1 MRQTNPKKL
10 PPILHVQG
18 VATILL
24 LIFPALLPLVFLL
37 NTVAFGYFLAPAIR
51 HYRTFPVKILALEIF
66 FLAVTLFVAFY
77 FTIAYTETSIS

>member
-1 MRQTNPKKL
+1 M
-10 PPILHVQG
+10 
-18 VATILL
+18 
-24 LIFPALLPLVFLL
+24 LLPLVFLL

-66 FLAVTLFVAFY
+66 FLAVTLFVVFF